1 MIRKISYICLL
12 AVLTLLAVSCRDTGE
27 SSFKD
32 KVDAQKLKRNFPF
45 SEAVKIEIFSYKSTY
60 ETDNPFSAIL
70 NDHINNPSALKD
82 VLKSNKLNIKERVV
96 LTDKQVQDLAQL
108 LYQES
113 CGDEIKG
120 NCFTPRHAILFY
132 DKEDT
137 PIALTEISLECAT
150 ASFSKEFTK
159 YELCESK
166 VHKLTAFFKSI
177 GINYFEEPVL

>member
-1 MIRKISYICLL
+1 MIRILKYLCLL
-12 AVLTLLAVSCRDTGE
+12 SVLALLLPSCRDAVQNNI
-27 SSFKD
+27 KD

-45 SEAVKIEIFSYKSTY
+45 SDAVKVEVFSYKSAY

-70 NDHINNPSALKD
+70 NDHINNPAALKD

-96 LTDKQVQDLAQL
+96 LTDKQVQELARL
-108 LYQES
+108 LYHES

-132 DKEDT
+132 DKEDV
-137 PIALTEISLECAT
+137 PVALTEISLECAT

-166 VHKLTAFFKSI
+166 VVKLTAFLKAI
-177 GINYFEEPVL
+177 GISYFEEPVL